1 MSTVLEHSIVTR
13 DARPDRL
20 VRAAIY
26 VRISS
31 DRSGAGLGVARREED
46 CRALCERLGWTAV
59 LVYCDNDVSA
69 YSGKP
74 RPQWNQLQ
82 ADIAAGLIDAVA
94 CWHVDRLTRSPRE
107 LEEVID
113 LHDKR
118 GVMLAT
124 VTGGNGPVHPDRP
137 DAGPDARRRRPA
149 RSRAQGRAAAPRR
162 HPESPGGKP
171 HPSGI
176 RGYGYQPGG
185 TTIIPAEAEIIRE
198 AKTQA
203 LAGESVRSIAGDLN
217 DRDIP
222 TVTGKKWSG
231 AVLRQILVSG
241 RISGRREYH
250 GEIMTEQASW
260 PAIISAEHS
269 DQLRA
274 QLATRAGTPRARA
287 RSYLLSGIFTCGA
300 GLYGRRHSSGL
311 RYVCVKAPGLPGCGT
326 VAVMAAP
333 AEQIARDVI
342 LTALDSPDF
351 LAALITATSGAGAGE
366 ISGQLRAIDSRRDEL
381 ADAWAAGEISR
392 KEWLT
397 ARDRLTADV
406 GALTARLSRSQHS
419 RTLAAFA
426 GMTGTVWQRWATM
439 TTGARRAL
447 IQSVAAGI
455 PVHPAAS
462 RHWNPARIGAPL
474 WRA

>member
-1 MSTVLEHSIVTR
+1 MSGCYRQGVTRIMYHEHRFRTPIVTR

-31 DRSGAGLGVARREED
+31 DRSGAGLGVARQEED

-162 HPESPGGKP
+162 HPESPGRQAP
-171 HPSGI
+171 PLRHP
-176 RGYGYQPGG
+176 
-185 TTIIPAEAEIIRE
+185 
-198 AKTQA
+198 
-203 LAGESVRSIAGDLN
+203 
-217 DRDIP
+217 
-222 TVTGKKWSG
+222 
-231 AVLRQILVSG
+231 
-241 RISGRREYH
+241 
-250 GEIMTEQASW
+250 
-260 PAIISAEHS
+260 
-269 DQLRA
+269 
-274 QLATRAGTPRARA
+274 
-287 RSYLLSGIFTCGA
+287 
-300 GLYGRRHSSGL
+300 GL
-311 RYVCVKAPGLPGCGT
+311 RLP
-326 VAVMAAP
+326 
-333 AEQIARDVI
+333 
-342 LTALDSPDF
+342 
-351 LAALITATSGAGAGE
+351 
-366 ISGQLRAIDSRRDEL
+366 
-381 ADAWAAGEISR
+381 
-392 KEWLT
+392 
-397 ARDRLTADV
+397 
-406 GALTARLSRSQHS
+406 
-419 RTLAAFA
+419 
-426 GMTGTVWQRWATM
+426 
-439 TTGARRAL
+439 ARRNHD
-447 IQSVAAGI
+447 
-455 PVHPAAS
+455 HPRRSRDHPGKQKPGHWPGSRCAAS
-462 RHWNPARIGAPL
+462 PAT
-474 WRA
+474 